1 MLHSNLLLLRLAQL
15 QIQLVELRLVDVAR
29 GVEHHVAAGVV
40 LREGDVVADR
50 LRAAEQRAQ
59 TVETERKAAVRGRSV
74 LEGVHQEAEALLRLL
89 GREAQQFEHLLLQL
103 RVVDTDRT
111 AADLRAVADEVVGV
125 GPHATGVAV
134 QVLYVFELGRGE
146 RMVHGVVTLGLVVPL
161 EQREVDDPQ
170 RSDRSVKSGRTSFGV
185 FCRFLRNMSPDLRF
199 M

>member
-1 MLHSNLLLLRLAQL
+1 MNEKRDCQYDSLFFSLHSNLLFLRLAQL

-125 GPHATGVAV
+125 GAHAARVAV
-134 QVLYVFELGRGE
+134 EVLHILELGRGE
-146 RMVHGVVTLGLVVPL
+146 GVA
-161 EQREVDDPQ
+161 R
-170 RSDRSVKSGRTSFGV
+170 R
-185 FCRFLRNMSPDLRF
+185 
-199 M
+199 